1 MQLMLK
7 KRTLSVPST
16 LTPDQLIIF
25 ATSAREKH
33 VRLESKLQ
41 VFKTIVDLLG
51 DPNTRENTRY
61 SVATTICT
69 HVKDN
74 EPVLLNICGRLYANF
89 FQINSELTQSE
100 RSFMKILAGALHDS
114 SKAGQPDSQVAL
126 DKLARKNLSFSTE
139 VDRLNGVSTT
149 PVEKRPPLAPTAV
162 DIGWVGTRCITEV
175 DSDLEPV
182 EEGIWF

>member
-25 ATSAREKH
+25 ATRAWEKQ
-33 VRLESKLQ
+33 VSLESELQ

-51 DPNTRENTRY
+51 DPNTPENTRY
-61 SVATTICT
+61 SIATTICT

-74 EPVLLNICGRLYANF
+74 EPVLLKICGRLHANF

-114 SKAGQPDSQVAL
+114 SKAGQPDSRGAL
-126 DKLARKNLSFSTE
+126 DKLARKNLSFLTE

-149 PVEKRPPLAPTAV
+149 PVKQRPPLAPKIG
-162 DIGWVGTRCITEV
+162 DIGWASIRSIAGVASEI
-175 DSDLEPV
+175 EPE